1 MSLSTWDDDD
11 QQTSDALQSSIYS
24 HNTELTTTT
33 PAGQG
38 KSSGYEPN
46 QFQRAQSSL
55 NNNLIT
61 HNNDFSDMRALEA
74 GSSST
79 GASDDGNWDETS
91 AYKHDFKSY
100 CTRYLQESVII
111 GLGLFFALCCFV
123 LFLVFIALKSTVL
136 ILIFLGAFIILGAAS
151 GFYSWKFWTHFK
163 QSKPFSFST

>member
-79 GASDDGNWDETS
+79 GLQMTGIGMKPLHINMILKVIARGI
-91 AYKHDFKSY
+91 YKKALLSGW
-100 CTRYLQESVII
+100 V
-111 GLGLFFALCCFV
+111 FFLHFV
-123 LFLVFIALKSTVL
+123 VLYYFWFLS
-136 ILIFLGAFIILGAAS
+136 
-151 GFYSWKFWTHFK
+151 H
-163 QSKPFSFST
+163 